1 MRIRFLIH
9 PFFEE
14 NALSRVVLVETPA
27 QLSTKT
33 RALLEPN
40 FPNRNFFRGT
50 RHPVRSRSI
59 LDLCPLPR
67 VCLSRTVKAVS
78 DPEIGPFRKALSS
91 SSRMSG

>member
-14 NALSRVVLVETPA
+14 NALSRMVLVETPA
-27 QLSTKT
+27 QFSTKT

-50 RHPVRSRSI
+50 RHPFRSLPI
-59 LDLCPLPR
+59 LDLCFLPP
-67 VCLSRTVKAVS
+67 VYSSRTAKA
-78 DPEIGPFRKALSS
+78 I
-91 SSRMSG
+91 